1 MNPLLLAA
9 AMRKR
14 LLFSEL
20 SGAALSVKA
29 MRSALSVNDQPQAQ
43 IHANQASAYL
53 ERAWAMAEQLFGKAD
68 TEPAIEVT
76 SHVENSRH

>member
-1 MNPLLLAA
+1 MNPELLAA

-29 MRSALSVNDQPQAQ
+29 MRSALTINDQPQAQ

-53 ERAWAMAEQLFGKAD
+53 ERAWAMAEQLFGKAE
-68 TEPAIEVT
+68 TETAIEVT
-76 SHVENSRH
+76 THVQNSSH